1 MLIGSVVEFLLI
13 SVLIWRHFDPYESPS
28 CGLTLSEHARVLEGR
43 SGDVLASI
51 PGGIGRR
58 YAQFDCISVWNFT
71 PYPRSGWLDWF
82 SARALRG
89 STSTDLPSKIDTV
102 AQKIVAGWNSNLV
115 EPRPTA
121 WRRLM
126 LVVALAP
133 KKDIWRQK
141 SSQTRFSL
149 AWFVRRNSIIRP
161 YLSRTPLPLQLSRSC
176 SWSHNILKQI
186 FPAWLTTTFPVR
198 VKVVVSHAWNKSFQ
212 HDWRLL

>member
-13 SVLIWRHFDPYESPS
+13 SVLIIWRHFDPYKSLS

-43 SGDVLASI
+43 LGDASASI

-102 AQKIVAGWNSNLV
+102 AQKLWRGENSMLV

-121 WRRLM
+121 CASSEIKGVGCLSQKVRQH
-126 LVVALAP
+126 AS
-133 KKDIWRQK
+133 KDPLSTDAKQWHSCRG
-141 SSQTRFSL
+141 SL
-149 AWFVRRNSIIRP
+149 WMVIH
-161 YLSRTPLPLQLSRSC
+161 C
-176 SWSHNILKQI
+176 C
-186 FPAWLTTTFPVR
+186 
-198 VKVVVSHAWNKSFQ
+198 
-212 HDWRLL
+212 